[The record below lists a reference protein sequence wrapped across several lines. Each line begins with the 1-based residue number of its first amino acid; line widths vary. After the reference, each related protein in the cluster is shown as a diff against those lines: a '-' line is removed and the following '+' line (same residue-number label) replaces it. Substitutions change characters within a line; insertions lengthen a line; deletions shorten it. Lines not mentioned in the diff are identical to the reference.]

1 MTLTAPLQGPTPD
14 GVRASTVV
22 ELLSPERDR
31 GQPVRIARVARLA
44 ARGLDAALA
53 GVRRPVVAIERVA
66 ELEQIR

>member
-22 ELLSPERDR
+22 VLLSPKRD
-31 GQPVRIARVARLA
+31 QPARIAHVARLA
-44 ARGLDAALA
+44 ARGLDTALA